1 MMRGAVNRCLFY
13 TRVVSM
19 LLAPP
24 SPSLTRHTKHCCLL
38 VSFAIDELIPGP
50 PLLPFLFPIRD
61 SYWNHAKPLRDFRQR
76 DSSRVQGHV
85 GGGLFCHRLPAFVF
99 FQRAVLIFQRIP
111 QLFSL
116 LCVEDLPTSISS
128 ASNAVI
134 PRPPLVPP
142 LFPSPHS
149 LLIHTEPRCKSRLRD
164 IRVLCQRIPQLP
176 SLLIGETTPCATN
189 EVIPRP
195 PLLPLCFAL
204 RHRGCTHTELRPNSR
219 QRDIRVFCQR
229 IPQLPSLLIGEIPP
243 TNSASN
249 EVISRPALLPL
260 RFVAQRFVLIQTK
273 PRPNSR
279 HRDIRVLC
287 ERIPQLTSVL
297 RAEILPSQTSFF
309 ANNEVIPR
317 PTLLPP
323 RFPFRHGRPTQT

>member
-176 SLLIGETTPCATN
+176 SLLIGE
-189 EVIPRP
+189 
-195 PLLPLCFAL
+195 
-204 RHRGCTHTELRPNSR
+204 
-219 QRDIRVFCQR
+219 
-229 IPQLPSLLIGEIPP
+229 IPP